1 VSDLVTAALDARDTL
16 RENPDADPNLRP
28 LARLADTLSDIAEL
42 FATTL
47 DHTAHQFRALLEAW
61 DAYQGRQWS
70 RDRIRRI
77 HTEYHRRRR

>member
-28 LARLADTLSDIAEL
+28 LARLADTLSDIAE
-42 FATTL
+42 TL